1 MIAGLSA
8 GYIIFVAG
16 YWLEGFLGWPK
27 LDMATQGMKYV
38 GWEKPGWWVVE
49 AIGHHVNGILLAF
62 VYAGIVY
69 PCLGAFGLIP
79 GDFFSGFLA
88 GLIYGVILYV
98 LFVNVFI
105 DWVCAIAKQPMP
117 FPTTFLGRWAN
128 LTVLL
133 LYGAVLGVMY
143 TVKI

>member
-1 MIAGLSA
+1 M
-8 GYIIFVAG
+8 
-16 YWLEGFLGWPK
+16 GWPK
-27 LDMATQGMKYV
+27 LDMAMQGMKYV
-38 GWEKPGWWVVE
+38 GWEKPGWWVVG
-49 AIGHHVNGILLAF
+49 AIGHQVNGVLLAF

-69 PCLGAFGLIP
+69 PRLGAFGLIP

-105 DWVCAIAKQPMP
+105 GGSVPLPSNPCLSQRP
-117 FPTTFLGRWAN
+117 FWARWAN

-133 LYGAVLGVMY
+133 LYGAVLEVMY